1 MMNPRIMLT
10 SAAASLVFFLLVA
23 VGSVY
28 YLDSRTTD
36 NGKAEA
42 EELHEVCV
50 KRKAIK
56 QTLKQTESVFLQC
69 MQSGSRRV
77 ATGTDDESDIV
88 AECRDSAFSMT
99 GVFSV
104 SATEYLTKTNNYA
117 EKCGEFQ

>member
-1 MMNPRIMLT
+1 MNPKYIIASAIASLAFCLLV
-10 SAAASLVFFLLVA
+10 AAASLYF
-23 VGSVY
+23 
-28 YLDSRTTD
+28 LDSRTAD
-36 NGKAEA
+36 SGKVAVEKLQ
-42 EELHEVCV
+42 ETCV

-56 QTLKQTESVFLQC
+56 QALKQSESVFLQC

-104 SATEYLTKTNNYA
+104 SSAEYLTRTNNYA
-117 EKCGEFQ
+117 DKCGEFQ